1 MKLDF
6 PHIAPTGLLVLLLL
20 LGSPAVWTVSAQE
33 AGEEQAIRK
42 MWERFEELFHRGDSE
57 GIGRIY
63 TEDADRRN
71 GGAEHARGGAEVE
84 QMYEAIFLG
93 RASRQ
98 NSEATRT
105 RFEYEVRFL
114 RPDVALI
121 DGFYIQPSGTR
132 GMFTVVAT
140 KEDGAW
146 RMAAGRA
153 GAILD

>member
-1 MKLDF
+1 
-6 PHIAPTGLLVLLLL
+6 
-20 LGSPAVWTVSAQE
+20 
-33 AGEEQAIRK
+33 
-42 MWERFEELFHRGDSE
+42 
-57 GIGRIY
+57 
-63 TEDADRRN
+63 
-71 GGAEHARGGAEVE
+71 
-84 QMYEAIFLG
+84 MYEAIFLG